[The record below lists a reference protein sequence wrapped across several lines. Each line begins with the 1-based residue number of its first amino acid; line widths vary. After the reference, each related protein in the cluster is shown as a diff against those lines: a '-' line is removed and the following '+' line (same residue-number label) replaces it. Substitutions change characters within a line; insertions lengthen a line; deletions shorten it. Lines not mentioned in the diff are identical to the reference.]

1 MKKIALLCLF
11 CIVLLYSREATS
23 SSPLQPENFT
33 IPETNN
39 KSKNST
45 DDLKINE
52 FYLNIDPKS
61 LKEVQGKHKENKHL
75 LDSFDSVSVNQK
87 PVIKS
92 ISSTDTIAMHPYF
105 TTTIL
110 LPKGSVISYA
120 SGKMFN
126 SIKHAQNMLTVDIAN
141 DFDRGNLV
149 IVYSQ
154 KEQNKILN
162 ILVKKF
168 DKNEIK
174 SEVLNTVYS
183 YVEVLELSNIEILQ
197 AFVKEYGRYPE
208 KKHEYLYAGDM
219 VYRIVTDD
227 KYGDVFVKGKKY
239 RIDREIIQK

>member
-1 MKKIALLCLF
+1 MSFF
-11 CIVLLYSREATS
+11 CIASLYAREGSATTD
-23 SSPLQPENFT
+23 SPLKPENFS
-33 IPETNN
+33 IPETDKNN
-39 KSKNST
+39 RNADKV
-45 DDLKINE
+45 DDLKVNE
-52 FYLNIDPKS
+52 FYLNIDSKS
-61 LKEVQGKHKENKHL
+61 LKEVQSKHKENKHL
-75 LDSFDSVSVNQK
+75 LDGFDNISINQK
-87 PVIKS
+87 PVVKS

-126 SIKHAQNMLTVDIAN
+126 SIKHSQNMLTVDIAN

-149 IVYSQ
+149 VVYSE

-162 ILVKKF
+162 VLVKKF

-183 YVEVLELSNIEILQ
+183 YVNVPELSNIEVIQ
-197 AFVKEYGRYPE
+197 AFIKEYGRYPQ
-208 KKHEYLYAGDM
+208 KKYEYLYVGDM

-239 RIDREIIQK
+239 RIDRDIVQK